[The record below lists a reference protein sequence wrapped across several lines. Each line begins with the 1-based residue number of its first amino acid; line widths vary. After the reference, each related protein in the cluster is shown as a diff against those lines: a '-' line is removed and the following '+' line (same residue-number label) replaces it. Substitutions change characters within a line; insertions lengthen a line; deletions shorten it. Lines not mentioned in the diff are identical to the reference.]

1 MNQQVLA
8 ESFTRALGDLSP
20 EIRDLYLSR
29 FIAEYRR
36 SCGARTERTDCPE
49 RIRKVCELRAQG
61 FSYREIARRLKI
73 AQRDVAKIASNYR

>member
-49 RIRKVCELRAQG
+49 RIRKVCELRQSG
-61 FSYREIARRLKI
+61 KSIRQIARELKLSPR
-73 AQRDVAKIASNYR
+73 AVCKIVSLYR

>member
-1 MNQQVLA
+1 MNQQVLS
-8 ESFTRALGDLSP
+8 ESFIRALGDLPP

-36 SCGARTERTDCPE
+36 SCGARTERTDCPD
-49 RIRKVCELRAQG
+49 RIRRVCELRQSG
-61 FSYREIARRLKI
+61 YSYRQIARTLKI